1 MSVAEKFNSF
11 YTNVAS
17 KLVEKLPFCQN
28 VFGRNFVLNYYA
40 SKGVIPNNFAL
51 SIVYENTILKYL
63 NKLSD
68 NKATGLDG
76 ISSRFVRDSAS
87 IITCPL
93 THIVNL
99 SIIQGSVPDD
109 LKSARV
115 IPLYKKNDKTEV
127 GNYRPVSILSIISK
141 IFERVVY
148 DQVVGYL
155 DDKKLLYSFQSGF
168 RRGFSTETCL
178 IHLSD
183 FIRFNMDKGNLVG
196 MVLLDLQKA
205 FDTVDHGILLM
216 KLEAIGLHGDAIR
229 WFRSYL
235 SDRNQLVDV
244 SGIFSTEAPITC
256 GVPQG
261 SILGPL
267 LFLIYVNDMSAAV
280 NDKVLLYAD
289 DSCILVTGKSRSDI
303 EEQLSKD
310 LEVIGTWLVNNK
322 LSLHLGKTESI
333 LFGSKPKIRNGSTL
347 NISCNGATISATSS
361 VKYLGA
367 TLDQN
372 LSGETIAMAVI
383 GKANSRLK
391 FLYRKS
397 KFLTMH
403 TRKLLVSS
411 LIQCHFDYSCSFWYP
426 GLTQFLKSRLQS
438 TQNKLV
444 RFVLGLDNRSHVGE
458 EQFVY
463 LNWLP
468 VSKRVDQIMLGHV
481 HKIRYGLA
489 PDYMGEHFIPLKTV
503 HSRNT
508 RSNVFVTNNCP
519 SVVNDFQFNDTGI
532 FAKPRVKGF
541 GEKSFVSRGVLLWND
556 LPQSL
561 RDIPKSS
568 NFKTSVKK
576 HMLTF

>member
-1 MSVAEKFNSF
+1 M
-11 YTNVAS
+11 
-17 KLVEKLPFCQN
+17 
-28 VFGRNFVLNYYA
+28 
-40 SKGVIPNNFAL
+40 
-51 SIVYENTILKYL
+51 
-63 NKLSD
+63 
-68 NKATGLDG
+68 
-76 ISSRFVRDSAS
+76 
-87 IITCPL
+87 
-93 THIVNL
+93 
-99 SIIQGSVPDD
+99 
-109 LKSARV
+109 
-115 IPLYKKNDKTEV
+115 
-127 GNYRPVSILSIISK
+127 
-141 IFERVVY
+141 
-148 DQVVGYL
+148 
-155 DDKKLLYSFQSGF
+155 
-168 RRGFSTETCL
+168 
-178 IHLSD
+178 
-183 FIRFNMDKGNLVG
+183 
-196 MVLLDLQKA
+196 
-205 FDTVDHGILLM
+205 
-216 KLEAIGLHGDAIR
+216 
-229 WFRSYL
+229 
-235 SDRNQLVDV
+235 
-244 SGIFSTEAPITC
+244 
-256 GVPQG
+256 
-261 SILGPL
+261 
-267 LFLIYVNDMSAAV
+267 
-280 NDKVLLYAD
+280 
-289 DSCILVTGKSRSDI
+289 VTGKSRSDI

-426 GLTQFLKSRLQS
+426 GLTQFLKNRLQT

-444 RFVLGLDNRSHVGE
+444 RFVLSMDNRSHVGE

-508 RSNVFVTNNCP
+508 RSNIFVTNNCP
-519 SVVNDFQFNDTGI
+519 SVVNDFQFNDTGK